1 MDNFKEIFVAYG
13 VDYDATLRRFA
24 GNMALYLRVLGMLPN
39 DKSLEKLGAAIDRGD
54 LDSAFEAAHT
64 LKGVAG
70 NLGLTP
76 LFEAVH
82 TIVEPLRAREERS
95 DYVELYTAV
104 QAEYQ
109 NAEAFADG
117 CQSLMEEKARNG

>member
-1 MDNFKEIFVAYG
+1 MDNFKEIFAAYG

-24 GNMALYLRVLGMLPN
+24 GNTALYLRVLGMLPN
-39 DKSLEKLGAAIDRGD
+39 DKSLEKLGVAIDSGN

-64 LKGVAG
+64 LKGIAG

-76 LFEAVH
+76 LFDAVR
-82 TIVEPLRAREERS
+82 TIVEPLRVREDRS
-95 DYVELYTAV
+95 DYVQLYTVV

-109 NAEAFADG
+109 KAEAFVDTLKRIH
-117 CQSLMEEKARNG
+117 QI

>member
-1 MDNFKEIFVAYG
+1 MDNFKEIFATYG

-39 DKSLEKLGAAIDRGD
+39 DKSLEKLGAAIDSGD
-54 LDSAFEAAHT
+54 LDNAFEAAHT

-76 LFEAVH
+76 LCEA
-82 TIVEPLRAREERS
+82 EPLRAREKRS

-109 NAEAFADG
+109 KAEAFVETLKSIH
-117 CQSLMEEKARNG
+117 QI

>member
-1 MDNFKEIFVAYG
+1 MDNFKEIFAAYG

-24 GNMALYLRVLGMLPN
+24 GNTTLYLRVLGMLPN
-39 DKSLEKLGAAIDRGD
+39 DKSLEKLGAAIGSGD

-70 NLGLTP
+70 NLGLTS
-76 LFEAVH
+76 LFEVVH
-82 TIVEPLRAREERS
+82 AIVEPLRVREERS
-95 DYVELYTAV
+95 DYMQLYTAV

-109 NAEAFADG
+109 KVEAFVETLNSI
-117 CQSLMEEKARNG
+117 CQI

>member
-1 MDNFKEIFVAYG
+1 MDNFKEIFATYG

-39 DKSLEKLGAAIDRGD
+39 DKSLEKLGAAIDSGD
-54 LDSAFEAAHT
+54 LDNAFEAAHT

-76 LFEAVH
+76 LCEAVH
-82 TIVEPLRAREERS
+82 TI
-95 DYVELYTAV
+95 VELYTAV

-109 NAEAFADG
+109 KAEAFVETLKSIH
-117 CQSLMEEKARNG
+117 QI